1 MRQMIR
7 AALGPLLLA
16 FTLATGHCFGQGL
29 VLCSS
34 GVADSLGCPQLTLDG
49 FWGKGGRQ
57 LAPDAVL
64 FQGQVKMK
72 VCLLGN
78 GVVLVG
84 FGNEHSNG
92 EAFTLSCAT
101 LSPNAPFSAYRN
113 GVREGLWFHQNV
125 FGTLTKVE
133 EYREGKRQSVLHFWS
148 SGVPRQRVFYYQGK
162 PGRRQK
168 RYDKKGYPL
177 DGMMPF

>member
-1 MRQMIR
+1 MIR

-16 FTLATGHCFGQGL
+16 FTLATDHSSGQGL
-29 VLCSS
+29 ALCSS

-64 FQGQVKMK
+64 FRGQVNMK

-84 FGNEHSNG
+84 FGNARSNG
-92 EAFTLSCAT
+92 EAFTMKCVDLPPSAGFNAT
-101 LSPNAPFSAYRN
+101 RN

-125 FGTLTKVE
+125 FGTVTKAE
-133 EYREGKRQSVLHFWS
+133 EYREGELQSVLRFWAN
-148 SGVPRQRVFYYQGK
+148 GLPRQRVFYHQGK
-162 PGRRQK
+162 PGRQQK
-168 RYDKKGYPL
+168 RYDKKGYL
-177 DGMMPF
+177 LNGMMPF